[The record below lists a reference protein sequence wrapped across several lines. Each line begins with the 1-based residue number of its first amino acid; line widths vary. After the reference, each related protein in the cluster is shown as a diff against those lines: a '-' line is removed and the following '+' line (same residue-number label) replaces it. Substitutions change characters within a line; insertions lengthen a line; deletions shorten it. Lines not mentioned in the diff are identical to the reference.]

1 MSPRGDQSKS
11 APARVRI
18 LNAAVEAFAEKGYHG
33 TGMSEIGDRADIR
46 RGALY
51 YHIGSKEELLYDLC
65 RDHVETALSEGRTA
79 IGQSDDAREQFRALV
94 HSHLRTLAERRAFVV
109 IAEREMHALTG
120 QRAQD
125 LSTLRRSYQELFTEV
140 IQRGVQQGHFATAEP
155 LEVLGVLGMLNYT
168 YMWLDPA
175 GKRPLNEVGDR
186 LYDLLVNGL
195 AVR

>member
-1 MSPRGDQSKS
+1 MSPRGNQSEP

-33 TGMSEIGDRADIR
+33 TGMAEIGDRADVR

-65 RDHVETALSEGRTA
+65 RDHVETALSEGQA
-79 IGQSDDAREQFRALV
+79 AVGQSDDAREQFRALV
-94 HSHLRTLAERRAFVV
+94 GSHLRTLVERRAFVV

-125 LSTLRRSYQELFTEV
+125 LSKLRRSYQELFAEV
-140 IQRGVQQGHFATAEP
+140 IQRGVEQRHFVTAEP
-155 LEVLGVLGMLNYT
+155 LEVVGVLGMLNYT
-168 YMWLDPA
+168 YVWLDPA
-175 GKRPLNEVGDR
+175 GKHSLNEVGDR
-186 LYDLLVNGL
+186 LYNLLINGL